1 VSAEYLTRRRAVQ
14 LIGAAVS
21 ASPNSAARGEDATM
35 VEEPW
40 SHGGLAGTLALAKS
54 REARRGP
61 AVLIIAGSGPTDR
74 DGNGPLI
81 ATDTYR
87 LLAAGLAA
95 HGIASLRYDKRGIG
109 GSARLVKREEDVR
122 FEDFVGDAVA
132 AARELIGRTDV
143 SRLVIA
149 GHSEGTLIAM
159 RAAHEVNVAGLVL
172 LAAPGRPLA
181 DILRAQL
188 GAAPMPEALRSE
200 ALRITEALARGERIA
215 DVPAELAPIFRTSVQ
230 PFLMSILR
238 VDPRLEL
245 GQLSTPVLLVYGA
258 RDIQV
263 SLQDRDA
270 LAKARPDARV
280 VTIPTA
286 NHVLKS
292 APPDRDGNVKTY
304 TDRSLRLDPGILPPI
319 VLFVGEVSAR

>member
-1 VSAEYLTRRRAVQ
+1 VIAASVTRRRAIQ
-14 LIGAAVS
+14 LIGGTVL
-21 ASPNSAARGEDATM
+21 SPLSSAARSADAI
-35 VEEPW
+35 VEELW
-40 SHGGLAGTLALAKS
+40 SHGGLAGTLTLPKS
-54 REARRGP
+54 PARGP

-81 ATDTYR
+81 STDTYR

-109 GSARLVKREEDVR
+109 ASAGLVKREEDVR
-122 FEDFVGDAVA
+122 FEDFVGDAFA
-132 AARELIGRTDV
+132 AARDLISRADV

-149 GHSEGTLIAM
+149 GHSEGALIAM
-159 RAAHEVNVAGLVL
+159 RAARELSVAGLVL

-181 DILRAQL
+181 EILRAQL
-188 GAAPMPEALRSE
+188 RAAPMPEELRSE
-200 ALRITEALARGERIA
+200 ALRMTETLARGERVA
-215 DVPAELAPIFRTSVQ
+215 DVPPELAPIFRTSVQ
-230 PFLMSILR
+230 PFLVSMLR

-245 GQLSTPVLLVYGA
+245 GQLSTPVLLLYGA

-280 VTIPTA
+280 VTISTA
-286 NHVLKS
+286 NHLLKS
-292 APPDRDGNVKTY
+292 APADRDGNIKTY
-304 TDRSLRLDPGILPPI
+304 TNRSLPLDPGVLPPI
-319 VLFVGEVSAR
+319 VLFVGEVSTR